1 MLDPWLPPWMSGHSA
16 PSGAEGGMVWLIA
29 QLDRS
34 PFGSSPPDT
43 QMLSGPRIA
52 NALGLLTNDE

>member
-1 MLDPWLPPWMSGHSA
+1 
-16 PSGAEGGMVWLIA
+16 MVRRIA